1 MAECFKCGVS
11 DERAILFDAISSRG
25 IVKVCRRCSIVEEI
39 PIIRT
44 PKPEED
50 NRPKPQVNVAR
61 NPYARPQ
68 KQEDVTLRNIVER
81 NFKQNLKE
89 DFSLK
94 NSLIMNFHWVI
105 MRARRARK
113 MTQEQLA
120 KALREPEIAIKTLE
134 IGYVPEKSLLLI
146 KKIEQYLGIRLR
158 KPEKGAD
165 NAIIRADFNLIQD
178 AKISDV
184 KDMPPPSD
192 DDYLDL
198 SKGK

>member
-1 MAECFKCGVS
+1 MAECFKCGIS
-11 DERAILFDAISSRG
+11 DEKAILFDAVSSKG
-25 IVKVCRRCSIVEEI
+25 IVKACRRCLIVEEI

-44 PKPEED
+44 PKTED
-50 NRPKPQVNVAR
+50 ENKPKPQFNVAR
-61 NPYARPQ
+61 NPYSRPV
-68 KQEDVTLRNIVER
+68 KQEDVTLRNIVEK

-89 DFSLK
+89 DLTLK

-120 KALREPEIAIKTLE
+120 VALREPVIAIKTLE

-158 KPEKGAD
+158 KIERGAD
-165 NAIIRADFNLIQD
+165 DSIIRTDFNSMQD
-178 AKISDV
+178 AKVSDLKEIP
-184 KDMPPPSD
+184 KDN
-192 DDYLDL
+192 DYLDL
-198 SKGK
+198 SEGKN

>member
-11 DERAILFDAISSRG
+11 DEKAILFDAISSKG
-25 IVKVCRRCSIVEEI
+25 IVNVCRRCSIVEEI

-44 PKPEED
+44 PKQED
-50 NRPKPQVNVAR
+50 ENKPKLQSNVAR
-61 NPYARPQ
+61 NLYARPQ
-68 KQEDVTLRNIVER
+68 KQEDATLRNIVER

-158 KPEKGAD
+158 KPEKGAND
-165 NAIIRADFNLIQD
+165 AIIRTDFNSIQD
-178 AKISDV
+178 AKISDL
-184 KDMPPPSD
+184 KEIPKD

-198 SKGK
+198 SGGKN

>member
-11 DERAILFDAISSRG
+11 DEKAILFDAISGKG
-25 IVKVCRRCSIVEEI
+25 IVNVCRRCSIVEEI

-44 PKPEED
+44 PKQED
-50 NRPKPQVNVAR
+50 ENKPRQHLDAGR
-61 NPYARPQ
+61 NPYVPYSRVP

-165 NAIIRADFNLIQD
+165 DTMMKTDFNSRD
-178 AKISDV
+178 AKVSDL
-184 KDMPPPSD
+184 KEIPKD

-198 SKGK
+198 SEGK

>member
-1 MAECFKCGVS
+1 MAECFKCGIS
-11 DERAILFDAISSRG
+11 DEKAILFDAISARG

-50 NRPKPQVNVAR
+50 NRQKPQVSVAR

-68 KQEDVTLRNIVER
+68 QQEDVTLRNIVER

-94 NSLIMNFHWVI
+94 NSLITNFHWVI
-105 MRARRARK
+105 MRARRLRK
-113 MTQEQLA
+113 ITQEQLA

-146 KKIEQYLGIRLR
+146 KKIEQYLGVKLR
-158 KPEKGAD
+158 KVEKGAED
-165 NAIIRADFNLIQD
+165 TIIRTDIDSIKDF
-178 AKISDV
+178 KISDV
-184 KDMPPPSD
+184 KEIPKD

-198 SKGK
+198 SEGKK